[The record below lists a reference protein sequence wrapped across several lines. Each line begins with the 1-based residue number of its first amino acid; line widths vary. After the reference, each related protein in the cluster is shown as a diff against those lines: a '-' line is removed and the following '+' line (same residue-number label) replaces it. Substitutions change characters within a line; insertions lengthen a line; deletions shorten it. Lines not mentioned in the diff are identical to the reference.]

1 MQTGK
6 PFRPCIRSAVK
17 AWLLGVQP
25 TGAPLGEVPA
35 ATPAAGQA
43 AKPGADQGFL
53 ESLPCH
59 WKA

>member
-17 AWLLGVQP
+17 ACLLGIQP
-25 TGAPLGEVPA
+25 TGAPLGKVPA